1 MTRGQLAWEWWADMR
16 DRIAERPS
24 VATLVARIAGT
35 FMAGGFLVGCAAT
48 GNSGLTVFADP
59 GKYQF
64 SSCENLANQ
73 RKSWTSK
80 EQELRL
86 LMDKAEQSNGGAVV
100 NVLAYQADYVAA
112 NEELRIIESATRA
125 KNCDS
130 WQSNAA
136 VR

>member
-1 MTRGQLAWEWWADMR
+1 MR
-16 DRIAERPS
+16 DRIAEAS
-24 VATLVARIAGT
+24 QAGLVARVVST
-35 FMAGGFLVGCAAT
+35 LLAGGFLAGCAAA

-64 SSCENLANQ
+64 SSCENMANQ
-73 RKSWTSK
+73 RKSWAGK

-86 LMDKAEQSNGGAVV
+86 LMEKAEQSSGGAVV
-100 NVLAYQADYVAA
+100 NVLAYKADYVAA
-112 NEELRIIESATRA
+112 TEELRIIESASRA
-125 KNCDS
+125 KNCES